1 MNREAE
7 NGWRVGDLAVCIS
20 DKNSWGH
27 FNEDD
32 TFVVDAGPSPEQV
45 LRVVQVYSPMVFLGR
60 LGAARFV
67 GLRFHEFP
75 AGIYPAPLFRK
86 VKPDAEA
93 ADDAD
98 LVALIKGVRV
108 GADA

>member
-7 NGWRVGDLAVCIS
+7 NGWRVGDLAVCVAKGDWYWLENGARRPHCGPAPEQLLRVAAVTPAPVLFAGETGLFRHIGLS
-20 DKNSWGH
+20 
-27 FNEDD
+27 FNEFPDD
-32 TFVVDAGPSPEQV
+32 F
-45 LRVVQVYSPMVFLGR
+45 
-60 LGAARFV
+60 
-67 GLRFHEFP
+67 
-75 AGIYPAPLFRK
+75 YPAPLFRK